1 MFDIVHNKEKHWDE
15 IQGKYDSLDD
25 NVCKVEKKIYVKSVV
40 LIMYELLHKYMY
52 IILDKRNKT
61 NKEKIIEDSW
71 RNELSEILSDITNR
85 IQEIAEQLKVLKK
98 RVGELPCNCAGMC
111 LLASAIAGVILQDK
125 SLMQVSDYDFKHMI
139 LYDQQEQ
146 KRLKD
151 IISNYRKWG
160 VEEEE

>member
-40 LIMYELLHKYMY
+40 LIMHELLYKYMY

>member
-1 MFDIVHNKEKHWDE
+1 M
-15 IQGKYDSLDD
+15 
-25 NVCKVEKKIYVKSVV
+25 
-40 LIMYELLHKYMY
+40 
-52 IILDKRNKT
+52 
-61 NKEKIIEDSW
+61 
-71 RNELSEILSDITNR
+71 SEILSDITNR

-151 IISNYRKWG
+151 IISNYQKWG
-160 VEEEE
+160 MEEGE